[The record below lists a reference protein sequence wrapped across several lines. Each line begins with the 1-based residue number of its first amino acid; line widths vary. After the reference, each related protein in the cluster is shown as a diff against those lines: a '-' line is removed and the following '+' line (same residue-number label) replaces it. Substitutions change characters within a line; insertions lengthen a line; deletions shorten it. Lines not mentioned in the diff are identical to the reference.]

1 MCFSDGF
8 QLAPVG
14 DSIVWTSTL
23 IMNPRIK
30 LLIEKCE
37 DFGSWENKTYTFDK
51 EKFADLLIQEALNV
65 VRQAWYEENAKDT
78 TGMDS
83 RSVAIHV
90 GMKGGL
96 IKALNRLGELK

>member
-14 DSIVWTSTL
+14 DSIVWTSAL

-30 LLIEKCE
+30 HLIEKCE

-51 EKFADLLIQEALNV
+51 QKFVDLLHREYVNV
-65 VRQAWYEENAKDT
+65 LRQAWYDENAKDT
-78 TGMDS
+78 SNMS
-83 RSVAIHV
+83 PREVAIHV
-90 GMKGGL
+90 GVKSGL
-96 IKALNRLGELK
+96 IKALNRIGELE